1 MVIFRLICDEK
12 CEFFADSMGF
22 GKILLSGCYRLQII
36 SLISSETS
44 FFKVSDL
51 YVLLNI

>member
-22 GKILLSGCYRLQII
+22 GKILLSGCYHTII
-36 SLISSETS
+36 ATLHT
-44 FFKVSDL
+44 F
-51 YVLLNI
+51 